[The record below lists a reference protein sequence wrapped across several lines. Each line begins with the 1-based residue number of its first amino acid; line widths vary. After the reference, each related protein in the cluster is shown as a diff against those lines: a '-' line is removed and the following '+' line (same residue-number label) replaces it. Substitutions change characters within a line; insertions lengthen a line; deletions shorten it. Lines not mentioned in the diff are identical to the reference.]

1 MPVAAN
7 KAALSS
13 AGVLTAGRVWPFF
26 TATPVLTAP
35 NGWAV
40 PADEIRTADI
50 IAAANVCGAAT
61 VFPMRDAAGVL
72 TNVTLARYRCGI
84 VIDLTGDPR
93 GAMDEIFEAMA
104 GRWGWA
110 GGTWRMRC
118 GTSAAPVFAMDQ
130 SWLAQK
136 LGPDGQPE
144 AGSVVRISNGV
155 SRENKVNAVSGR
167 CVDADQR
174 YQVLPFP
181 AVRDAALIAQSLRRL
196 IADGSIAGDPAILD
210 AQIQPASLD
219 LRLGAVAYRVR
230 ASFLVGQGRTV
241 RDRIAEFEMHRV
253 DLTGGAVLEKGCV
266 YVIPLMEHLSLPA
279 GITAVANAKSSTGRL
294 DLLTRSITD
303 GGTEFDRIPE
313 GYHGPLYAEVCPKS
327 FSVLVRAGQR
337 LNQIRFRSGQSVLTD
352 PELTALN
359 AVEPLVSGEAMISE
373 GLGFSVDLRP
383 ASGDLVG
390 YRAKPHTGVI
400 DLDKIGHYPASE
412 FWEEVRSKDGRIILD
427 PGAFYILVSREA
439 VTIPPDYAAE
449 MAPFLAMVGEFRVH
463 YAGFFDPGFG
473 HAAAGGA
480 GSRGVLEVRCHEA
493 PFVLEHGQVVGRLV
507 YEKMAERPETLYG
520 REIASNYQG
529 QGLKLAK
536 QFR

>member
-1 MPVAAN
+1 M
-7 KAALSS
+7 SS
-13 AGVLTAGRVWPFF
+13 RGVLPAQALRALIGTGAI
-26 TATPVLTAP
+26 TATP
-35 NGWAV
+35 
-40 PADEIRTADI
+40 E
-50 IAAANVCGAAT
+50 
-61 VFPMRDAAGVL
+61 
-72 TNVTLARYRCGI
+72 
-84 VIDLTGDPR
+84 
-93 GAMDEIFEAMA
+93 
-104 GRWGWA
+104 
-110 GGTWRMRC
+110 
-118 GTSAAPVFAMDQ
+118 
-130 SWLAQK
+130 
-136 LGPDGQPE
+136 
-144 AGSVVRISNGV
+144 
-155 SRENKVNAVSGR
+155 
-167 CVDADQR
+167 
-174 YQVLPFP
+174 
-181 AVRDAALIAQSLRRL
+181 
-196 IADGSIAGDPAILD
+196 ILD

-219 LRLGAVAYRVR
+219 LRLGPVAYRVR
-230 ASFLVGQGRTV
+230 ASFLAGNGRKV
-241 RDRIAEFEMHRV
+241 ADRIAEFEMHRM
-253 DLTGGAVLEKGCV
+253 DLTAGAVLEKGCV
-266 YVIPLMEHLSLPA
+266 YVIPLMEHLALPA

-352 PELTALN
+352 PELVALN

-473 HAAAGGA
+473 HAEAGGA

-507 YEKMAERPETLYG
+507 YEKMASRPETLYG

-536 QFR
+536 QFKND